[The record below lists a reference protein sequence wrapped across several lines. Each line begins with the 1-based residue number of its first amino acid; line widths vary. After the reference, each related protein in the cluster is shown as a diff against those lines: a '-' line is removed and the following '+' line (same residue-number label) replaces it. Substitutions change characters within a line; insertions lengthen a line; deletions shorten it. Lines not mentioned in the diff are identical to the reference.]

1 MDHQMR
7 PHNLRPARVLAAAT
21 LAAGTLVLGGVG
33 LGAEPQAFAH
43 DAVVGGSP
51 TDGEVLA
58 VFPETITLD
67 FSSYPK
73 EGFNTMAVTNQD
85 GEVLFSGEPTLSG
98 TQLSLAVPSGVHAG
112 DGQYNVGFQ
121 ITSSDGHATRGKI
134 SFTVEG
140 SGGATSG
147 TASEGSSSGS
157 STVSAEQSSTESSA
171 SVVQADAEESSSK
184 IGLWGGVIA
193 AVVVI
198 GAIVVAVSRKKQG

>member
-21 LAAGTLVLGGVG
+21 VAAGTLGLGCVG

-98 TQLSLAVPSGVHAG
+98 TQLSLAVPSDVHAG

-147 TASEGSSSGS
+147 TASVGSSS
-157 STVSAEQSSTESSA
+157 VSAEQSSTESAA